1 MNSTYAEARR
11 GKLVEILADKS
22 SPREQRIERVARFVE
37 EEVRS
42 AFSRGVRQG
51 RRGGPARGPVRG
63 RLVRED
69 IEVDATLG
77 DQDEL

>member
-22 SPREQRIERVARFVE
+22 SPREQRIERAARFVE

-42 AFSRGVRQG
+42 AFSRGVRQ
-51 RRGGPARGPVRG
+51 ARGAKTRPVQSRFVSKDVE
-63 RLVRED
+63 LDREED
-69 IEVDATLG
+69 L
-77 DQDEL
+77 

>member
-1 MNSTYAEARR
+1 MSTYAEARR

-22 SPREQRIERVARFVE
+22 SPREARIERVAQFVE

-42 AFSRGVRQG
+42 AFSRGVRQ
-51 RRGGPARGPVRG
+51 ARSGKASRQPVSN

-69 IEVDATLG
+69 VEVHQEDDL
-77 DQDEL
+77 

>member
-37 EEVRS
+37 QEVRS
-42 AFSRGVRQG
+42 AFSRGVRQARSG
-51 RRGGPARGPVRG
+51 KSTRRPVSSRFAHEDE
-63 RLVRED
+63 VQEMEED
-69 IEVDATLG
+69 I
-77 DQDEL
+77 

>member
-42 AFSRGVRQG
+42 AFSRGVRQARSG
-51 RRGGPARGPVRG
+51 KATHRPASGG
-63 RLVRED
+63 LVRED
-69 IEVDATLG
+69 VEVDEVEE
-77 DQDEL
+77 DI

>member
-42 AFSRGVRQG
+42 AFSRGVRQARSG
-51 RRGGPARGPVRG
+51 KPTRISKPPARRNRSRG
-63 RLVRED
+63 L
-69 IEVDATLG
+69 
-77 DQDEL
+77 

>member
-1 MNSTYAEARR
+1 MNSTYVEARR
-11 GKLVEILADKS
+11 AKLVEILADKS

-42 AFSRGVRQG
+42 AFSRGVRQARQ
-51 RRGGPARGPVRG
+51 RRPQAQGS
-63 RLVRED
+63 RLIRED
-69 IEVDATLG
+69 VEVDATVG